1 MRQRFLTWLLLLV
14 CATFAVTGALAYLQ
28 FERQAQERAE
38 QLLNTRLS
46 DLSELISHTEANMR
60 HVEQINDAGTLSR
73 TRAVAEIIRLNPG
86 IVHDEDALYGL
97 CNEVGAQQLIIT
109 DAEGKVTAAVP
120 SELVGFELK
129 AHEQSRPFL
138 KCIHNEGE
146 ELVQRPQGNAYS
158 GEIIQYAGVSRRD
171 AKGIVQL
178 GFTSM
183 HEQAARAGNSF
194 GALADSFRLG
204 KNGHII
210 AFRHG
215 ELLNTDELSYPTAH
229 LLSLPIGITTRIE
242 LADKEYYTY
251 VVEKAGMRMVG
262 LLPVEEMTE
271 VSLESLKQLFISNVW
286 MFAVM
291 FLLVWVLLQ
300 RLVLNGLSRIN
311 KSLHRIAEGYM
322 DERINVRDT
331 PEFTRLSTGINTMVD
346 ALQSYA
352 EHRRERLRRELAM
365 ARSVQDTVLPN
376 KFPAFPDQTAFD
388 LYAAKLEAN
397 VVGGD
402 FYDYFMADREHLCFM
417 LGDVSTTGIPGA
429 LFMMRALSIIR
440 GLASG
445 GLTPEQMMT
454 EANKALCENNITK
467 TRLSLFFARLNIKSG
482 MLRFVNAGT
491 PQALRGS
498 NGTSYEMLPMRSG
511 SVLGFHNK
519 AVYRECVIRL
529 APGERILLYSQGVL
543 KATDATN
550 TPFGAARLQSI
561 LQEAT
566 ESPTEQ
572 IRKLQIE
579 LKTFTGN
586 KEQTDDCTMLA
597 LEYKGK
603 WMCRYENSVTT
614 GELNEL
620 VQLTNALNTRLESVL
635 AAPVA
640 IAELCSSISTLL
652 SQLPAGLTANLL
664 LLCNEEE
671 AELTLQY
678 NLCDF
683 NPSENIP
690 PQPVNHIQYSTSS
703 DNGSTIIL
711 RKQLA

>member
-1 MRQRFLTWLLLLV
+1 
-14 CATFAVTGALAYLQ
+14 
-28 FERQAQERAE
+28 
-38 QLLNTRLS
+38 
-46 DLSELISHTEANMR
+46 
-60 HVEQINDAGTLSR
+60 
-73 TRAVAEIIRLNPG
+73 
-86 IVHDEDALYGL
+86 
-97 CNEVGAQQLIIT
+97 
-109 DAEGKVTAAVP
+109 
-120 SELVGFELK
+120 
-129 AHEQSRPFL
+129 
-138 KCIHNEGE
+138 
-146 ELVQRPQGNAYS
+146 
-158 GEIIQYAGVSRRD
+158 
-171 AKGIVQL
+171 
-178 GFTSM
+178 
-183 HEQAARAGNSF
+183 
-194 GALADSFRLG
+194 
-204 KNGHII
+204 
-210 AFRHG
+210 
-215 ELLNTDELSYPTAH
+215 
-229 LLSLPIGITTRIE
+229 
-242 LADKEYYTY
+242 
-251 VVEKAGMRMVG
+251 
-262 LLPVEEMTE
+262 
-271 VSLESLKQLFISNVW
+271 
-286 MFAVM
+286 M

-620 VQLTNALNTRLESVL
+620 VQLTHALNTRLESVL

-640 IAELCSSISTLL
+640 ISELCNSISTLL

-683 NPSENIP
+683 NPAENIP
-690 PQPVNHIQYSTSS
+690 PQPVDHIQYSTSS